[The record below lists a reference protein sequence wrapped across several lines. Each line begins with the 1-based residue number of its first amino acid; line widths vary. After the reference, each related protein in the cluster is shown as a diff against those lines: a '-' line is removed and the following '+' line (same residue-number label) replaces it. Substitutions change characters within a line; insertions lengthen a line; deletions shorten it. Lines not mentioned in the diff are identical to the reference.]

1 MRHAAVTEK
10 YQKIARP
17 SMGGLQMFQTKF
29 NIYRSSKP
37 KVWASNVS
45 NKAWM
50 AHHMTIPHWM
60 LRQAVQLKYVEMENP
75 DS

>member
-1 MRHAAVTEK
+1 
-10 YQKIARP
+10 
-17 SMGGLQMFQTKF
+17 MFQTKF